1 MSQLT
6 RDMLQITRC
15 SNQFRNDYL
24 APYGLKTCPASYLTS
39 IYRNPGISQD
49 KLAKMIYIDK
59 SNVARQTVILEEQ
72 GFLTRVASREDK
84 RVMQLYLTQK
94 GTELMPVIFEMYTKW
109 SDLLTQDL
117 TEAETQQLTELLAK
131 IKIRATEWMEAR

>member
-15 SNQFRNDYL
+15 SSQFRNDYL
-24 APYGLKTCPASYLTS
+24 APYGLKSCHASYLTS

-49 KLAKMIYIDK
+49 RLAKLIYIDK

-117 TEAETQQLTELLAK
+117 TEEETQQLTALLAR
-131 IKIRATEWMEAR
+131 IKIRATEWMGAR

>member
-24 APYGLKTCPASYLTS
+24 APYGLKTCHASYLTS

-49 KLAKMIYIDK
+49 RLAKQICIDK
-59 SNVARQTVILEEQ
+59 SNVARQTAILEES
-72 GFLTRVASREDK
+72 GFVTRTPSKEDK
-84 RVMQLYLTQK
+84 RVMQLYLTRK
-94 GTELMPVIFEMYTKW
+94 AEDLMPKIFEMYTQW
-109 SDLLTQDL
+109 SNLVTQDL
-117 TEAETQQLTELLAK
+117 TAEEIQQLTRLLARVK
-131 IKIRATEWMEAR
+131 LRATEWMEAR